1 VEACDGMPR
10 PDRCVLHIPEE
21 SIRCPEV
28 LTNSGEVFVNQS
40 DLPVEKTLLVVDD
53 EESLREF
60 FRDILT
66 DEGYRVLTAEGAV
79 DALEILS
86 HEEVGLLL
94 LDLNLFGMNGIELC
108 RKIRREKPLCILYAM
123 TGWTGLFEVEEC
135 REAGFDDFFAKP
147 LPVDFLFRVVED
159 AFEKLGR
166 WRKGH
171 AREI

>member
-1 VEACDGMPR
+1 MPR
-10 PDRCVLHIPEE
+10 PDRCGLHIPAE
-21 SIRCPEV
+21 SVLCPDV
-28 LTNSGEVFVNQS
+28 LTNGGEVFVNQS

-53 EESLREF
+53 EESLRNF

-86 HEEVGLLL
+86 REEVGLLL